1 MLNKLTSELREMR
14 LPGMALALEHWA
26 QDPRN
31 AEGAPLDCVAGL
43 IAAQRQMAG
52 DRRLSTFQS
61 RHRLPPH
68 MTLGAFQAGTAR
80 GLAMRQF
87 NELKTLGWLDAG
99 KNLVITGPSCSGKT
113 HLAAGLAQEAISR
126 GHKVKLEKVP
136 EMLAAMSD
144 EHTDKAIH
152 ALVDRLARPRL
163 LVLDDFAVE
172 RANERQTAWLRRLM
186 DRRVGRGVTIA
197 TATAELDEWGAFFDN
212 PVSAE
217 GIFGRLVDG
226 SLRVQ
231 LRRPQRGK
239 ADDPPPA

>member
-1 MLNKLTSELREMR
+1 MLNELTSELRAMR
-14 LPGMALALEHWA
+14 LAGMAMALERWA

-31 AEGAPLDCVAGL
+31 ADRSPLDCTAEM
-43 IAAQRQMAG
+43 IAAQRQITG
-52 DRRLSTFQS
+52 DRRLVTFQT

-68 MTLGAFQAGTAR
+68 LTLAAFQAGAAR
-80 GLAMRQF
+80 GLSVRTF
-87 NELKTLGWLDAG
+87 NELKTLGWIDAG
-99 KNLVITGPSCSGKT
+99 HSLVITGPSRAGKT
-113 HLAAGLAQEAISR
+113 HLAAGLAQEAIAK
-126 GHKVKLEKVP
+126 GHAVKFERVP
-136 EMLAAMSD
+136 ELLARMSGD
-144 EHTDKAIH
+144 HTDASIH

-212 PVSAE
+212 PVAAE

-226 SLRVQ
+226 ALRVQ
-231 LRRPQRGK
+231 LRRPGRGK
-239 ADDPPPA
+239 SDDPPPP

>member
-1 MLNKLTSELREMR
+1 MLNKLTSELRAMR
-14 LPGMALALEHWA
+14 LPGMALALEHWE
-26 QDPRN
+26 QDLRN
-31 AEGAPLDCVAGL
+31 ANGAPLDCVAAL

-52 DRRLSTFQS
+52 DRRLATFQS

-68 MTLGAFQAGTAR
+68 MALSAFQAGAAR
-80 GLAMRQF
+80 GITVRQF

-99 KNLVITGPSCSGKT
+99 KNMVITGPSCSGKT
-113 HLAAGLAQEAISR
+113 HLAAGLAQEAINH
-126 GHKVKLEKVP
+126 GHKVRMEKVP
-136 EMLAAMSD
+136 ELLAAMSD
-144 EHTDKAIH
+144 ELTDKAIH
-152 ALVDRLARPRL
+152 SMIERLARPRL
-163 LVLDDFAVE
+163 LILDDFAVE

-226 SLRVQ
+226 ALRVQ
-231 LRRPQRGK
+231 LRRPGPGK
-239 ADDPPPA
+239 ADDPPSA